1 MVKVIDSNP
10 CKWRLVAGKSRSFS
24 KLFFVVRVDYS
35 APPIKSC
42 YGFVENSGAV

>member
-10 CKWRLVAGKSRSFS
+10 CDWSLIAGKSRSFS
-24 KLFFVVRVDYS
+24 KVFFVVRADYS
-35 APPIKSC
+35 APSIKSC